1 MSSLTPSW
9 RAPRRTWLAP
19 AHARARYAEI
29 PTPLGTYTLFREPGR
44 RLTATARAEAWERWQ
59 FRLGED
65 TVLEIDDAAPPW
77 YGIRV
82 RMRHGVRGRLDGVP
96 FTAHAR
102 GRSLL
107 AHRRGIH
114 VALDDGRTL
123 SFTVH
128 RLHRHLVRR
137 TAGAD
142 TVVSRTRGGG
152 WEARGLDRGETALL
166 CLVTVAGLDRL
177 LDPPFRDLL

>member
-1 MSSLTPSW
+1 MPPLAPSW
-9 RAPRRTWLAP
+9 RAPWRTWTAP
-19 AHARARYAEI
+19 AGTRARYAEI

-44 RLTATARAEAWERWQ
+44 RLTATARAEARERWQ

-65 TVLEIDDAAPPW
+65 TVLEVDDAAAPW
-77 YGIRV
+77 YGMRV
-82 RMRHGVRGRLDGVP
+82 RMRRGVRGRLDGVP

-102 GRSLL
+102 GRSLS

-114 VALDDGRTL
+114 FTLDDGRTL

-137 TAGAD
+137 TAGTD
-142 TVVSRTRGGG
+142 TVISRTHGGG
-152 WEARGLDRGETALL
+152 WETRGLDRGETALL
-166 CLVTVAGLDRL
+166 CLVTVASLDRL
-177 LDPPFRDLL
+177 LDPPLLELL

>member
-1 MSSLTPSW
+1 MSPLTPSW
-9 RAPRRTWLAP
+9 RAPRRTWQAP
-19 AHARARYAEI
+19 AHTRARYAEI

-44 RLTATARAEAWERWQ
+44 RRTATAKAEARERWQ

-65 TVLEIDDAAPPW
+65 TVLEIDDAAAPW
-77 YGIRV
+77 YGMRV
-82 RMRHGVRGRLDGVP
+82 RMRRGVRGRLDGVP

-114 VALDDGRTL
+114 FTLADGRTL

-128 RLHRHLVRR
+128 RLHRHFVRR

-142 TVVSRTRGGG
+142 TVISRTHSGT
-152 WEARGLDRGETALL
+152 WEAHALDRGETALL
-166 CLVTVAGLDRL
+166 CLITIAGLDQL
-177 LDPPFRDLL
+177 LDPPLWNLL